1 MKNKFY
7 NPEFSN
13 NQEEIISTIRL
24 ARTKNIGPITFRKLI
39 DKYGSPGAALKAS
52 EQILSKKGEKV
63 RELGDVEKEIENTEK
78 CGAKIITIFDEHY
91 PALLAEIADAPVTL
105 SVKGDHRN
113 LNNRSVAMVGAR
125 YSSANAVSL
134 SYQLAKELAES
145 DCVVTSGLARGID
158 TAAHKGALASK
169 KSLPTIAVV
178 AGGIDNIYPPENEKL
193 FAEIAEK
200 GVIISENE
208 FGTVPRAEH
217 FPRRNRIISG
227 LSLVTLVVEAA
238 LKSGSLITARFAAEQ
253 NREVACIPGF
263 PLDPR
268 SEGTNMLIKRGAN
281 LITSSKDILELL
293 SNYDSREIKT
303 NHLFGENDE
312 GILYD
317 DKIEK
322 EINIDL
328 LEVIS
333 SSPTSVDEIMGLYG
347 FSASEIN
354 SKLLEYEILGEI
366 IRHPG
371 NKVSKAA

>member
-1 MKNKFY
+1 
-7 NPEFSN
+7 
-13 NQEEIISTIRL
+13 
-24 ARTKNIGPITFRKLI
+24 
-39 DKYGSPGAALKAS
+39 
-52 EQILSKKGEKV
+52 
-63 RELGDVEKEIENTEK
+63 
-78 CGAKIITIFDEHY
+78 
-91 PALLAEIADAPVTL
+91 
-105 SVKGDHRN
+105 
-113 LNNRSVAMVGAR
+113 
-125 YSSANAVSL
+125 
-134 SYQLAKELAES
+134 
-145 DCVVTSGLARGID
+145 
-158 TAAHKGALASK
+158 
-169 KSLPTIAVV
+169 
-178 AGGIDNIYPPENEKL
+178 
-193 FAEIAEK
+193 
-200 GVIISENE
+200 
-208 FGTVPRAEH
+208 
-217 FPRRNRIISG
+217 
-227 LSLVTLVVEAA
+227 VVEAA